1 MAESGDINSILA
13 ADFGSVNTRVVL
25 IDLVDGAYR
34 LVARSVTR
42 TTVDDPLRDVAVGLY
57 RGASQMAEQIG
68 RPLVAANNDSI
79 LTPEESDGSGVD
91 AVLATASVG
100 RPLRVVLVGLMP
112 DVSVS
117 SGLNVLAGSYVQV
130 IDKLS
135 LADIRSEEQQI
146 NDLLSRQPD
155 LIFIVGGTDA
165 GAEASILRLVD
176 VVGQAVQMA
185 PQPPMVLYAG
195 NRAAQVG
202 VRERLEGICT
212 LFVADNVRP
221 SLMDEQLGS
230 AQQELAAV
238 YDRFKVNN
246 RFGFD
251 EISEIS
257 AMGVLPTAQ
266 SYTNIVRYL
275 GEITARDPRDKG
287 AAAVGVLAVDVG
299 SATTT
304 VAASIRKR
312 NTINIR
318 ADVGVGH
325 SAAGA
330 LAATTPANVRR
341 WLTWDATNAEI
352 ADYAYNKMLH
362 PATVPQTAQELELEY
377 ALAREAI
384 RVVVEQAS
392 KSWRLRGK
400 ERIPVLSPL
409 IGAGTV
415 LAGAAHS
422 GIAALILLDAIQPV
436 GVTELWLD
444 PAGLIPALGALA
456 YLKPSSV
463 VQMLD
468 AGDLVM
474 IGSVVCADGGVRIG
488 RGGMKVTIELAN
500 GEVIKR
506 GVVGGSL
513 WTYPLPPGQTAKVDV
528 RVSRG
533 LSINGRSRIK
543 RTLKG
548 GAAGLIFDARGRPLA
563 LPRRAEARAE
573 LYPRWVAGTRGH
585 IQLRVSEVDESAVD
599 AQALVEA
606 EKAPEPDLEALGE
619 TAAAPAPKRR
629 GLFGRRR
636 GTVEAGPG
644 DGDSAEP
651 DLDLFGDLA
660 EAPAEDETPAHAAPP
675 AGAKEKPRRSRFGR
689 RGRAETAESAADE
702 PDRDA
707 DEEPAAEQPSEM
719 DLLVDDL
726 RLDDEPKKRRGPFRR

>member
-25 IDLVDGAYR
+25 IDLVDGDYR

-57 RGASQMAEQIG
+57 RGAALMAEQIG
-68 RPLVAANNDSI
+68 RPLVAGNNESI
-79 LTPEESDGSGVD
+79 LTPEETDGSGVD

-100 RPLRVVLVGLMP
+100 RPLKVVLVGLMP

-165 GAEASILRLVD
+165 GAEAPILRLVD
-176 VVGQAVQMA
+176 VVRQAVQMA

-202 VRERLEGICT
+202 VRERLEGICR

-238 YDRFKVNN
+238 YDRYKVATG
-246 RFGFD
+246 FGFD
-251 EISEIS
+251 EVSEIS
-257 AMGVLPTAQ
+257 ALGILPTAQ

-275 GEITARDPRDKG
+275 GETVTPDAGARG

-318 ADVGVGH
+318 TDVGVGH
-325 SAAGA
+325 SAAGTM
-330 LAATTPANVRR
+330 AATTPVNVRR
-341 WLTWDATNAEI
+341 WLTWDATSAEI
-352 ADYAYNKMLH
+352 ADYAINKTLR

-384 RVVVEQAS
+384 RVTVEQAAR
-392 KSWRLRGK
+392 SWRLHSN
-400 ERIPVLSPL
+400 ERIPPISPL

-415 LAGAAHS
+415 LGGTAHS

-456 YLKPSSV
+456 YLKPTSV

-468 AGDLVM
+468 AGDLMMV
-474 IGSVVCADGGVRIG
+474 GSVVCADGRVRVG
-488 RGGMKVTIELAN
+488 RGGMKVIITLDD
-500 GEVIKR
+500 GTVVKR

-513 WTYPLPPGQTAKVDV
+513 WTYPLPPGRTARVDV
-528 RVSRG
+528 RLSRG
-533 LSINGRSRIK
+533 LSINGRSRVK
-543 RTLKG
+543 LTLKG

-573 LYPRWVAGTRGH
+573 LYPRWMAGTRGH
-585 IQLRVSEVDESAVD
+585 IQLLVGEVDESTVD
-599 AQALVEA
+599 ARALAEA
-606 EKAPEPDLEALGE
+606 EKAPEPDLAALGE
-619 TAAAPAPKRR
+619 TAEAPQPKRR

-636 GTVEAGPG
+636 RKPAAS
-644 DGDSAEP
+644 DGDAAEP
-651 DLDLFGDLA
+651 DLDLFGDLV
-660 EAPAEDETPAHAAPP
+660 EAPAGEETAEAEVQ
-675 AGAKEKPRRSRFGR
+675 EKPRRGRAGRR
-689 RGRAETAESAADE
+689 RGRG
-702 PDRDA
+702 
-707 DEEPAAEQPSEM
+707 EPAAAEDMSGPGGGETGAGSAEDASEIDAM
-719 DLLVDDL
+719 VDDL
-726 RLDDEPKKRRGPFRR
+726 RLSDEPKKRRGLFRR